1 MKKALVLLMLAAA
14 GTTAFAARPTIGNQ
28 PFPDDYVPH
37 PCAPAAACASLSK
50 AEVVD
55 VGAAMRGYS
64 LKEEWVDEHWDEMVA
79 LIQPSCRKLA
89 TCYATQGNQSLFCMD
104 LMFPVFWGLCD
115 RYPKDSEMYE
125 QCSMF
130 MRIYSLR
137 ADLKDKQTWQEAQ
150 ACAVEK
156 TPRTGTRPMKVW
168 MSPETIGDGYDGK
181 FTVYALDPETKV
193 PIQALVAISD
203 GSRLSARAPGGKP
216 WTNYEIRW
224 PVKFV
229 RATNAAGH
237 IDLVPPS
244 ITVTA
249 EGYEPVTLTLP
260 AQPRKAIVEMTP
272 PAAKL
277 KRGRNSV
284 TVNARDAATGKPVE
298 LRVMLG
304 ENTILGDTN
313 KPLELELKKG
323 EKRPEIW
330 ATSLFNIYSDVVIA
344 PAEK

>member
-1 MKKALVLLMLAAA
+1 MTRLLPLLLLAAA
-14 GTTAFAARPTIGNQ
+14 SVSAFAARPTIGSQ
-28 PFPDDYVPH
+28 PFPDDYTPH

-50 AEVVD
+50 AEVVR

-64 LKEEWVDEHWDEMVA
+64 LKQDWVDRHFEEMVELLKPA
-79 LIQPSCRKLA
+79 CAKLA
-89 TCYATQGNQSLFCMD
+89 TCYATPGNQSLFCMD
-104 LMFPVFWGLCD
+104 LLFPAFWGLCD
-115 RYPKDSEMYE
+115 RYPKDSEMFE

-137 ADLKDKQTWQEAQ
+137 ADLQDKETWKQAQ
-150 ACAVEK
+150 ACAAEK

-168 MSPETIGDGYDGK
+168 ISPETIGDGYDGK

-193 PIQALVAISD
+193 PIQALVSMND

-216 WTNYEIRW
+216 WTNYEIKW
-224 PVKFV
+224 PVKFTRV
-229 RATNAAGH
+229 TNAAGH

-249 EGYEPVTLTLP
+249 DGYEPATLTLP
-260 AQPRKAIVEMTP
+260 AQPRKVIVEMTP
-272 PAAKL
+272 AADKL

-284 TVNARDAATGKPVE
+284 TVTARDAATGKPVE

-304 ENTILGDTN
+304 ETILGDTN
-313 KPLELELKKG
+313 EPLEIEIRKG

-330 ATSLFNIYSDVVIA
+330 ATSLFNLYNDVVVA